1 MRGWPTAAAV
11 PGPAIGDAAKAALR
25 QPVDGASH
33 ARRHGEGLGRQQ
45 ERGEDRVTWNPYRII
60 RRWLR
65 DPNYFQAVAY
75 SFSFALAVVLL
86 TVGPMALEAGR

>member
-1 MRGWPTAAAV
+1 M
-11 PGPAIGDAAKAALR
+11 
-25 QPVDGASH
+25 
-33 ARRHGEGLGRQQ
+33 
-45 ERGEDRVTWNPYRII
+45 TWNPYRII